1 MPEATASHSVLIVD
15 DDEDVTALLEALV
28 GSRPGYRVV
37 GSHADPVA
45 GEVAAVAERPQI
57 AIVGSHRE
65 SFQAIDLI
73 ARVRAEVDDICIVLL
88 ADLPDPITL
97 LDALA
102 CGASTV
108 LSSGAGWSELMPALD
123 LLVER
128 RQAVSPEASRTMTP
142 M

>member
-1 MPEATASHSVLIVD
+1 MTDAAIAARSVLIID

-37 GSHADPVA
+37 GAFEDPHA
-45 GEVAAVAERPQI
+45 GESAMTDLRPEI

-73 ARVRAEVDDICIVLL
+73 ARVRADLDGDDACIVLL

-123 LLVER
+123 LLVDR
-128 RQAVSPEASRTMTP
+128 DPAASASL
-142 M
+142 